1 MKLDELKEYFETY
14 IVRYGPYENNLL
26 YSKLISFLLDYY
38 LTHSYEQIPSIF
50 KKLYEDQEIPTELY
64 DILLTSNGFPKDLI
78 NKLSFMDKYIL
89 LYSFMDY
96 NRYKGSIE
104 SMKKVCNSFS
114 DNFNLYELF
123 IDYKEDIG
131 WVFIP
136 YPIYIND
143 QILAYTIDDYFPF
156 DNVVRSAKHFFIST
170 EYLDELKEQGDIIFP
185 IKSNLLITDYKN
197 INEYNELNK
206 LIFAV
211 IFNHFKYYKLIIYF
225 DQGAY
230 QTTFE
235 NLYKIWYYIF
245 LKVKPIE
252 FEFISNEMGVLPVLY
267 DMTQELFY
275 YPNADY
281 TNKKSLT
288 IDDIPELLEQ
298 YNSIDSRE
306 SLSMYYKTYFHGL
319 RKYVPDNA
327 IPIDLLLE
335 KYENIL
341 PEDLLGYLNTKLDP
355 SLSKDDLLYNA
366 NNLLNSLKSSL
377 ITWSYSFQD
386 ISISKYNKFLVS
398 FVNQLP
404 FIRINFNNT
413 ASYHLLNFLK
423 PYHAELVILEDFLLS
438 VKSKLDSILIDHKRI
453 SFSVDDREVTTS
465 YISQYYQHNTIKEE
479 NDSFP
484 IINSSINII
493 DIPIKELN
501 VAGIDKYNFIV
512 KSFYHSLI
520 NLSNLYSFGM
530 DLVNNSPVVL
540 LDNLLLVS
548 AITERELELIF
559 GITSNYYQKLFSNL
573 LCYISEYNNFNNIYS
588 TTVPVSL
595 IDINEN
601 ISIESKY
608 YMYSTYI
615 DDLKNL
621 ILKNINTDGL
631 NISFTNNHTFLN
643 EKKFDSLFMRHKFRI
658 YY

>member
-14 IVRYGPYENNLL
+14 VIRYGPYKDNLL

-38 LTHSYEQIPSIF
+38 LSHSYEQIPSIF
-50 KKLYEDQEIPTELY
+50 KQLYEEQEIPTELY
-64 DILLTSNGFPKDLI
+64 DILLTSNGFPKELI
-78 NKLSFMDKYIL
+78 NKLSYMDKYIL

-123 IDYKEDIG
+123 IDYKEGEG

-143 QILAYTIDDYFPF
+143 QLLAYAIDDYFPF
-156 DNVVRSAKHFFIST
+156 DNIVRSAKHFFIST
-170 EYLDELKEQGDIIFP
+170 EYLDELKERGDILFP

-206 LIFAV
+206 LIFAI

-245 LKVKPIE
+245 LKIKPIE
-252 FEFISNEMGVLPVLY
+252 FEFVSNEMGVLPLLY
-267 DMTQELFY
+267 DLTQELFY

-281 TNKKSLT
+281 TNKKPLT
-288 IDDIPELLEQ
+288 IDDIPELLNQ
-298 YNSIDSRE
+298 YNSINSRNK
-306 SLSMYYKTYFHGL
+306 LSEYYKTYFYGL
-319 RKYVPDNA
+319 RKNVPDNN

-341 PEDLLGYLNTKLDP
+341 AEDLLGYLNTKLDP
-355 SLSKDDLLYNA
+355 SLNKDDLLYNA

-413 ASYHLLNFLK
+413 TSYHLLNFLK

-438 VKSKLDSILIDHKRI
+438 VKSKLDSVLIDHETA
-453 SFSVDDREVTTS
+453 SFSLDNRGVTAS
-465 YISQYYQHNTIKEE
+465 YISQYYQHDIIKEE

-484 IINSSINII
+484 IINSIVNII
-493 DIPIKELN
+493 DIPVKELN
-501 VAGIDKYNFIV
+501 VAGIDEYDFII

-520 NLSNLYSFGM
+520 NLSNYYLFRM
-530 DLVNNSPVVL
+530 NLVNDNPIVL
-540 LDNLLLVS
+540 IDNFLLIS
-548 AITERELELIF
+548 KITERELELMF
-559 GITSNYYQKLFSNL
+559 GITSNYYQILLSNQ
-573 LCYISEYNNFNNIYS
+573 LCNISEYSNFNNIYFNTNQIS
-588 TTVPVSL
+588 C
-595 IDINEN
+595 DINRD
-601 ISIESKY
+601 ISIKNNYFSY
-608 YMYSTYI
+608 LSYI
-615 DDLKNL
+615 NELKNF
-621 ILKNINTDGL
+621 ILKNINTSEL
-631 NISFTNNHTFLN
+631 NISSTNNYTFLN
-643 EKKFDSLFMRHKFRI
+643 EKIFDDLFMRHKFRI